1 MVLRNKYLQ
10 LLLIS
15 GALILIDQWTKFL
28 VTIHIPLYFSVRV
41 IDNFFNI
48 THIRNPGV
56 AFGLFAN
63 QESEYKVLFFIIIS
77 AIAIVAIL
85 IIFHQTPNNRRM
97 VRTGLTLILSGAV
110 GNLMDRIIHKEVID
124 FIDFYYQKFH
134 WPAFNVADSC
144 ITIGVALMILDLFC
158 HHPEA
163 NAVSKSSGES
173 LYK

>member
-1 MVLRNKYLQ
+1 LRNKYLQ

-144 ITIGVALMILDLFC
+144 ITIGVALMILDLFW
-158 HHPEA
+158 HHPGA

>member
-1 MVLRNKYLQ
+1 MRNKYLQ

-28 VTIHIPLYFSVRV
+28 VIIHIPLYFSVRV

-63 QESEYKVLFFIIIS
+63 QESEYKALFFIIIS

>member
-1 MVLRNKYLQ
+1 MRKKYLQ

-41 IDNFFNI
+41 IDDFFNI

-63 QESEYKVLFFIIIS
+63 HESEYKVLFFIVIS

-85 IIFHQTPNNRRM
+85 ILFHQTPNNRRM
-97 VRTGLTLILSGAV
+97 VRIGLTLILSGAI
-110 GNLMDRIIHKEVID
+110 GNLMDRVVHKEVID

-144 ITIGVALMILDLFC
+144 ITIGVALMILDLFW

-163 NAVSKSSGES
+163 SVASKSPGGS
-173 LYK
+173 LHK

>member
-1 MVLRNKYLQ
+1 MRNKYLQ

>member
-1 MVLRNKYLQ
+1 
-10 LLLIS
+10 
-15 GALILIDQWTKFL
+15 
-28 VTIHIPLYFSVRV
+28 
-41 IDNFFNI
+41 
-48 THIRNPGV
+48 
-56 AFGLFAN
+56 
-63 QESEYKVLFFIIIS
+63 
-77 AIAIVAIL
+77 
-85 IIFHQTPNNRRM
+85 M

>member
-1 MVLRNKYLQ
+1 MRNKYLQ

-144 ITIGVALMILDLFC
+144 ITIGVALMILDLFW
-158 HHPEA
+158 HHSEA

>member
-1 MVLRNKYLQ
+1 LRNKYLQ

>member
-1 MVLRNKYLQ
+1 MRNKYLP
-10 LLLIS
+10 LLLTS
-15 GALILIDQWTKFL
+15 GVLILIDQWTKFL

-63 QESEYKVLFFIIIS
+63 HESEYKVLFFIIIS

-85 IIFHQTPNNRRM
+85 ILFHQTPKTRRM
-97 VRTGLTLILSGAV
+97 VRAGLTLILSGAI
-110 GNLMDRIIHKEVID
+110 GNLMDRIVHKEVID
-124 FIDFYYQKFH
+124 FIDLYYQKFH

-144 ITIGVALMILDLFC
+144 ITIGVALMILDLFW

-163 NAVSKSSGES
+163 SVASKSPGGS
-173 LYK
+173 LHK